1 MVKVN
6 LVGFKQFQDKFKK
19 LPAELQ
25 KEIGAEIQ
33 FAGETFREKA
43 IVDAPA
49 DVGFLR
55 SQITKKKISD
65 VACEV
70 VSGSKYSAPM
80 EFGTKS
86 KFQPIPGI
94 DASEFK
100 GKPSGGS
107 WLQFISNIK
116 NWVKRKGLPANS
128 AYLIARSIFKFGVKP
143 HPFFFKQ
150 IAPVRRDLFR
160 NVRNVLKTV
169 TK

>member
-33 FAGETFREKA
+33 FAGEEFREKA

-55 SQITKKKISD
+55 SQITNKKTSELS
-65 VACEV
+65 CEV
-70 VSGSKYSAPM
+70 VSDSKYSAPM

-86 KFQPIPGI
+86 KFTPIPGI

-107 WLQFISNIK
+107 WLQFIEIIK
-116 NWVKRKGLPANS
+116 KWTRRKGIPVS
-128 AYLIARSIFKFGVKP
+128 A
-143 HPFFFKQ
+143 
-150 IAPVRRDLFR
+150 
-160 NVRNVLKTV
+160 
-169 TK
+169 